1 MQDAVNELS
10 YILAE
15 LLVNPVY
22 SQAGMY
28 MPLES
33 NAEGGELEKWAGHM
47 LTLQQEGICLSK
59 QNLSCCTNMQ

>member
-1 MQDAVNELS
+1 MLCVILS

-15 LLVNPVY
+15 LLANLVFIQV
-22 SQAGMY
+22 GIY
-28 MPLES
+28 MPLKYDAES
-33 NAEGGELEKWAGHM
+33 GEVKKWAGHM